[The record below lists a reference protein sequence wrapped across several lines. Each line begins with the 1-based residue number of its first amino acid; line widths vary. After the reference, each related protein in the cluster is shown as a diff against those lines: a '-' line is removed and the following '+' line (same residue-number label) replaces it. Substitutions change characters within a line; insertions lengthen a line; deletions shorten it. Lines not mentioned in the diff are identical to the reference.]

1 MSRVV
6 LDSVKGIAVAQA
18 NRAELPHVATLFRRA
33 VCSLKRKW
41 SCAEYASIILQRYIR
56 HLGIYVGRYSRY
68 RENRRSSQ

>member
-41 SCAEYASIILQRYIR
+41 SCAQYAPDNTTK
-56 HLGIYVGRYSRY
+56 IYTSFRDL
-68 RENRRSSQ
+68 RRQV